1 MNDWIGVACL
11 AGGYI
16 TAATLDMIRQR
27 QRHHHRMEELQVE
40 GENQRLAERT
50 RASIRNG
57 DAPPET

>member
-1 MNDWIGVACL
+1 MGDWLGLIALVSGFV
-11 AGGYI
+11 
-16 TAATLDMIRQR
+16 TAATLDMLRSR
-27 QRHHHRMEELQVE
+27 QRHRHRMEELRLE